1 MGLGD
6 NFDTSAEGLV
16 NYRTGRK
23 SGHTR
28 PGQDNNG
35 GHPCNVGCGCK
46 SVFYGVEGNC
56 MLPNEIKI
64 GIAKVDPF
72 CNDSSNGKTNDKTP
86 EDCEANNGTCLGK
99 VANNKSDCEALEGE
113 WQTSATWNKTSRELA
128 RAGGATEE
136 FVLRY
141 HKGAWRGR
149 SSCHDYSSSRDPF
162 LETQHRIAGRY
173 FGKEGNIGLDTFTT
187 HDRSPINKT
196 GRPFYDQY
204 GVTFTP
210 ASIISDNTRER
221 SLRPNLVDWYYN
233 DNPYQGQ
240 LPIERQHLQ
249 NIFLMGEIINLEV
262 GISSMKILLVSFQ
275 II

>member
-149 SSCHDYSSSRDPF
+149 S
-162 LETQHRIAGRY
+162 
-173 FGKEGNIGLDTFTT
+173 
-187 HDRSPINKT
+187 
-196 GRPFYDQY
+196 
-204 GVTFTP
+204 
-210 ASIISDNTRER
+210 
-221 SLRPNLVDWYYN
+221 
-233 DNPYQGQ
+233 
-240 LPIERQHLQ
+240 
-249 NIFLMGEIINLEV
+249 
-262 GISSMKILLVSFQ
+262 
-275 II
+275 